1 MADFFNVVFA
11 GEIARGSD
19 PVAVKANIARLFKA
33 NDAMIEKLFSGQR
46 IAVKKAVDQATAMKY
61 RAVMKQAGAIASIE
75 EADAQ
80 GRPLAAPPA
89 APTAPSAA
97 VTASAAV
104 TVPPPAS
111 AARPAAPATVKPPTM
126 ADRLAALAAEHAQS
140 NALKPRSD
148 APPPPADVAQA
159 GSWRLFPA
167 GSLLVEIKSMP
178 APMLPNISGITLAN
192 PGAELLKDE
201 ERRQLAPAPVAV
213 PDISAINLAPV
224 GGDLLQAEEKLS
236 VAPVQVDVSALSM
249 APPDT
254 ELLKENEKRVV
265 VPVVVDVSAI
275 TVAPPGADLEQI
287 KDDKKPVNP
296 DISKLKLA

>member
-1 MADFFNVVFA
+1 MADLFNVVFA

-75 EADAQ
+75 EANEQ
-80 GRPLAAPPA
+80 GRPQAVPPA
-89 APTAPSAA
+89 APTAPPAV

-104 TVPPPAS
+104 TAPPPAS
-111 AARPAAPATVKPPTM
+111 AAPAAAKPPTM

-140 NALKPRSD
+140 NALKPRAD

-224 GGDLLQAEEKLS
+224 GGDLLKTEEKLS
-236 VAPVQVDVSALSM
+236 VTPVQVDVSALSM

>member
-1 MADFFNVVFA
+1 
-11 GEIARGSD
+11 
-19 PVAVKANIARLFKA
+19 
-33 NDAMIEKLFSGQR
+33 
-46 IAVKKAVDQATAMKY
+46 
-61 RAVMKQAGAIASIE
+61 
-75 EADAQ
+75 
-80 GRPLAAPPA
+80 
-89 APTAPSAA
+89 
-97 VTASAAV
+97 
-104 TVPPPAS
+104 
-111 AARPAAPATVKPPTM
+111 M

-140 NALKPRSD
+140 NALKPRAD
-148 APPPPADVAQA
+148 APLPPADVAQA

-224 GGDLLQAEEKLS
+224 GGDLLQVEEKLS
-236 VAPVQVDVSALSM
+236 LTPVQVDVSALSM

>member
-80 GRPLAAPPA
+80 GRPLAVPPA
-89 APTAPSAA
+89 APAA
-97 VTASAAV
+97 
-104 TVPPPAS
+104 
-111 AARPAAPATVKPPTM
+111 VKPPTM

-140 NALKPRSD
+140 NALKPRAD

-236 VAPVQVDVSALSM
+236 VTPVQVDVSALSM
-249 APPDT
+249 APPNT

>member
-19 PVAVKANIARLFKA
+19 PAAVKANIARLFKA

-61 RAVMKQAGAIASIE
+61 RAVMKQAGAIAGIE

-80 GRPLAAPPA
+80 GRPLAALPA
-89 APTAPSAA
+89 APTAPPAA
-97 VTASAAV
+97 VTARAAAPPA
-104 TVPPPAS
+104 PPPA
-111 AARPAAPATVKPPTM
+111 PAAVKPPTM

-140 NALKPRSD
+140 NPPKPRSD
-148 APPPPADVAQA
+148 AAPPPADVAQA
-159 GSWRLFPA
+159 ETWRLFPA
-167 GSLLVEIKSMP
+167 GSPLVEIKPMP

-201 ERRQLAPAPVAV
+201 ERKQLAPAPVAV

-224 GGDLLQAEEKLS
+224 GGDLLKAEEKPP
-236 VAPVQVDVSALSM
+236 VTPVQVDVSALSM